1 MAAAVEE
8 EEGEEVDD
16 DSTMRKILVLMVIMM
31 ASSML
36 LLLFRFSC
44 VGQATDFVSI
54 VFSLYYIFIF
64 VRSCFMKGLDSS
76 SQVGKANK
84 TSERLVLLVLSPPST
99 TT

>member
-1 MAAAVEE
+1 MAAAVVE

-31 ASSML
+31 ASS
-36 LLLFRFSC
+36 LLFRFSC